1 MTIHRLYPPKFADI
15 DKVRDFMTPR
25 MLDKFSF
32 AFTPESEML
41 LQSDY
46 DHVIMTTL
54 DWLQQQP
61 TAQQKKFM
69 QEFACSCLTCP
80 TFEYYVTGMMAGLS
94 ELNITLNNHKMK
106 EIDCASRNEAKPRP
120 EGVPHAKKEELKN
133 EDLLYSEKGQ
143 DLLKKLREDCPDL
156 PDYVRQGVARMYA
169 AGCIPEEKRNNKPL
183 TGAEKRRLKK
193 FMPIVSKELPKP
205 DTKPRT
211 DYYGNIEVTD
221 KPVEMPMITC
231 V

>member
-25 MLDKFSF
+25 RLHKFL
-32 AFTPESEML
+32 FTFTNESEAL
-41 LQSDY
+41 LRSDY

-61 TAQQKKFM
+61 PAQQKKFM

-80 TFEYYVTGMMAGLS
+80 TFEYYVTGMMAGLA
-94 ELNITLNNHKMK
+94 ELNITSNNNMK
-106 EIDCASRNEAKPRP
+106 ED
-120 EGVPHAKKEELKN
+120 AKKEEVKT

-156 PDYVRQGVARMYA
+156 PDYVRQGVARMWV

-183 TGAEKRRLKK
+183 TGTEKRRLKK
-193 FMPIVSKELPKP
+193 FMPIDLKELPKP

-221 KPVEMPMITC
+221 NPVEMPMIAC